1 MPALYTAQGE
11 RPDYRFK
18 TTLSHRLRRCQL
30 PCREHIKVYISPERG
45 GGCELYEQT
54 EGLDLTYTPAC

>member
-1 MPALYTAQGE
+1 MAEERGGEGVLPALYTAQGE

-30 PCREHIKVYISPERG
+30 PYREHIKVRRI
-45 GGCELYEQT
+45 CE
-54 EGLDLTYTPAC
+54 G